1 MFISTVIMMEMIAL
15 TITMMGSMMN
25 SLKIAMTITRNTISI
40 IVWMILRER

>member
-15 TITMMGSMMN
+15 TITMMGSMKN